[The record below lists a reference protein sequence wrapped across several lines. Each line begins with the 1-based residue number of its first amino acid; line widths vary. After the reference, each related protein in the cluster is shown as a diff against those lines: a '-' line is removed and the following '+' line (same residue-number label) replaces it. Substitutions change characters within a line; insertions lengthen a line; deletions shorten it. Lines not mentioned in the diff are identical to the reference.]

1 MLVCANVGEWLDLSC
16 RKTKIIDVVRTKPSD
31 VRDGVPKQYQSA
43 LHHLRCWKWQKIVTV

>member
-43 LHHLRCWKWQKIVTV
+43 LHHLRC